1 MAGESF
7 AGIKVPEGEPG
18 AVRQAASIFTGAAG
32 GLQDVAS
39 GLQAV
44 PNALSDWRG
53 PASASF
59 RGATITN
66 GAALQAGVEAM
77 RDAARA
83 AREYAEELE
92 TAQREAR
99 QAIKAAKE
107 AQDRIDQAQTD
118 IAAAQTAQSQAA
130 MRLDAANRRVAMS
143 SMTGAPDAGAL
154 ADVSAAGG
162 EIAAAEG
169 AEANARVRL
178 ERAQDDLAEAQ
189 RRGND
194 AEEAARQ
201 AARRA
206 GAAFSGLSGSTPAAA
221 ILGGSPALLGA
232 RTIGRLRAGD
242 YTALRGLPLNYLSES
257 DQRTIAAI
265 VANDVREAQYGEGD
279 QSIGDLSDFVER
291 YQDDDE
297 FATGFYNE
305 LGGSEA
311 SQLMFNVGN
320 FAEPGG
326 GGWDDPG
333 LVALMAPFA
342 TLLGTATRS
351 RELRRD
357 FTDDFLG
364 TDLPI
369 RDRIPGHEQLE
380 SFIRAGDAAGYD
392 GRFLARVGQELM
404 IEPQVDVNAPPHIEL
419 SERQDFMEFM
429 AGNPEA
435 SGLLLAGLDSNGHAN
450 VATLMLY
457 GPRYTDDGAG
467 LGSMIEAGTHGL
479 MDDDR
484 GLALRASENVI
495 KTTPTFAEH
504 LPGQAKDALVVVLDD
519 NVAGFE
525 HAAVQEAWPERGYA
539 LGQNVD
545 LTYDEASK
553 YLEALLGDERT
564 HDDTVVIVGTRVG
577 DQIFDATG
585 FDDGARK
592 SELMERAG
600 SLQEMTT
607 LAGIDADLDQAESE
621 AAANDL
627 KKKIASQAIDA
638 AGGKILGRIPG
649 SGEIIGAGLDRAFAT
664 DQVEQALVAAREGQQ
679 DAEEQV
685 RRLVMAG
692 EVAHG
697 QLPGEVLR
705 ALDAPGGVE
714 SYDFNRDGDDDDF
727 LQVDRDLDGRPER
740 IRERDLHDLVI
751 AEHNDNAAVSS
762 MQQLEELQYAREN
775 PAGVGD
781 FEDALPDEYHLDRDW
796 FSDDEI
802 HRNDGDEPEVEYSIE
817 RDRADYVLTL
827 HDPERGDIRVRVTR
841 ENGEWVPAP

>member
-7 AGIKVPEGEPG
+7 AGITVPEGEPG
-18 AVRQAASIFTGAAG
+18 AVRQAATIFTGAAG

-77 RDAARA
+77 HDAARA

-92 TAQREAR
+92 NAQRDAR
-99 QAIKAAKE
+99 QAIRAARD
-107 AQDRIDQAQTD
+107 AQDRIDQAEAD
-118 IAAAQTAQSQAA
+118 IAAAQSAQTQAA
-130 MRLDAANRRVAMS
+130 ARLDAANHRVAMS
-143 SMTGAPDAGAL
+143 SMHGAPDAGAL
-154 ADVSAAGG
+154 ADVSAAGDD
-162 EIAAAEG
+162 IAAAES
-169 AEANARVRL
+169 AEANARARL

-189 RRGND
+189 RRGQE

-206 GAAFSGLSGSTPAAA
+206 GGAFSGLSGSTPAAA

-242 YTALRGLPLNYLSES
+242 YSALRGLPLNYLSER

-265 VANDVREAQYGEGD
+265 VARDVREAQYGDGD
-279 QSIGDLSDFVER
+279 ENIADLSGFVER
-291 YQDDDE
+291 YQHDDE

-305 LGGSEA
+305 LGGREA

-320 FAEPGG
+320 FAHANGE
-326 GGWDDPG
+326 GWDDPS

-364 TDLPI
+364 IDVPI

-380 SFIRAGDAAGYD
+380 SFIRSGDAAGYD
-392 GRFLARVGQELM
+392 VHFLARVGQELM
-404 IEPQVDVNAPPHIEL
+404 IEPLVHVDAPPHMEL

-429 AGNPEA
+429 AGSPEA
-435 SGLLLAGLDSNGHAN
+435 AGLLLEGVDSNGHAN

-467 LGSMIEAGTHGL
+467 LGSLIEAGTHDL
-479 MDDDR
+479 MGINRD
-484 GLALRASENVI
+484 LALRASEPVI
-495 KTTPTFAEH
+495 KVTPTFAEH
-504 LPGQAKDALVVVLDD
+504 LPGQAKDALVAVLDS
-519 NVAGFE
+519 NMAGFE
-525 HAAVQEAWPERGYA
+525 HAAVDEAWPERGYE
-539 LGQNVD
+539 LGHNVD
-545 LTYDEASK
+545 LTYEEASE
-553 YLEALLGDERT
+553 YLKALLADERT
-564 HDDTVVIVGTRVG
+564 ADDTATLVGTRVG

-585 FDDGARK
+585 LEGDSRK
-592 SELMERAG
+592 NELMERAG

-607 LAGIDADLDQAESE
+607 LAGVEGDVANAEEDASANKLKSE
-621 AAANDL
+621 
-627 KKKIASQAIDA
+627 IASRAIDV
-638 AGGKILGRIPG
+638 AGGKILGRLPG
-649 SGEIIGAGLDRAFAT
+649 TDIAVGAGLDRAFPT
-664 DQVEQALVAAREGQQ
+664 DQVEQALVRAREADH
-679 DAEEQV
+679 DAEQQI

-697 QLPGEVLR
+697 HLPDAALQ

-727 LQVDRDLDGRPER
+727 IQVDRDGDGRTEP
-740 IRERDLHDLVI
+740 IRERELHDLVN
-751 AEHNDNAAVSS
+751 AEHNGNAALSS
-762 MQQLEELQYAREN
+762 MQKLEELQYARDN
-775 PAGVGD
+775 PPGVEE
-781 FEDALPDEYHLDRDW
+781 FEDALPDGYHLDRDW
-796 FSDDEI
+796 LSDDDI
-802 HRNDGDEPEVEYSIE
+802 HRSDGDEPEVDYSIE

-827 HDPERGDIRVRVTR
+827 HDPERGDVQVRVTR
-841 ENGEWVPAP
+841 EEREWVPAP